1 VASRRDGSRLGL
13 WAELDPDHEAAL
25 RRLRAAVGFIEA
37 LEAVD
42 HNDQEQDDEPLEEGE
57 ETPAGGR

>member
-1 VASRRDGSRLGL
+1 
-13 WAELDPDHEAAL
+13 LDPDHEAAL

-57 ETPAGGR
+57 ETPAGAGSLSVGGQSL